1 MNIADTLWGFVR
13 RWYVVVPGFIL
24 AVAVGIGMFAVVQ
37 PGYERTATQLLIP
50 GEGTIP
56 PDTTNPY
63 LFLGGLLQASD
74 IVVRV
79 MQSAEV
85 LGPAVEDHPGTEVVV
100 RRDPTVSGPVIQIV
114 VTGQSDEAAEEVLS
128 NLIDETSVVVERLQE
143 QQNVDLD
150 DRMSVSL
157 LTEDTESV
165 LQQKTRFL
173 LSAGAAL
180 GLVVLTLIVASFVD
194 GLARRARRGGR
205 TGGSGPAGGAAVE
218 DAPDEASA
226 DQNTDADDELSVG
239 RVPGETL
246 ERDVDVEPD
255 VVRAHDR
262 GIAHA
267 NDKAVDDFE
276 DDYDEIVDDFEDDYD
291 ADSDVVVTGPRR
303 AASMR

>member
-165 LQQKTRFL
+165 LQQKTRLL

-205 TGGSGPAGGAAVE
+205 KGGSGRVDGAAVE
-218 DAPDEASA
+218 DASDEAPA
-226 DQNTDADDELSVG
+226 DRNTDADDEVSVNG
-239 RVPGETL
+239 APAETPG
-246 ERDVDVEPD
+246 RDVGVEHDIVRVRGRGAVHPD
-255 VVRAHDR
+255 D
-262 GIAHA
+262 
-267 NDKAVDDFE
+267 DAVDDLE
-276 DDYDEIVDDFEDDYD
+276 DDYDESVEDFEDDYD
-291 ADSDVVVTGPRR
+291 ADSEVAVTGPRR
-303 AASMR
+303 AASVR

>member
-24 AVAVGIGMFAVVQ
+24 AVAVGLGAYAVVQ
-37 PGYERTATQLLIP
+37 PGYERTSTQLLIP

-56 PDTTNPY
+56 PGTTNPY

-79 MQSAEV
+79 MQSDEV
-85 LGPAVEDHPGTEVVV
+85 LGPAVADHPGTEVVV

-114 VTGQSDEAAEEVLS
+114 VTASSDEAADEVLS
-128 NLIDETSVVVERLQE
+128 TLVDQTSVVVERLQE
-143 QQNVDLD
+143 QQNVSPD

-157 LTEDTESV
+157 LTQDTQSV
-165 LQQKTRFL
+165 LQQKTRLL

-180 GLVVLTLIVASFVD
+180 GLVVLTLVVASFVD

-205 TGGSGPAGGAAVE
+205 RGGPGPADGGAVGETE
-218 DAPDEASA
+218 DGGPA
-226 DQNTDADDELSVG
+226 DANTDADDAA
-239 RVPGETL
+239 RVDAEPAQ
-246 ERDVDVEPD
+246 RDVEAEPEI
-255 VVRAHDR
+255 VRARDR
-262 GIAHA
+262 GAVRA
-267 NDKAVDDFE
+267 DADAVDDYDEFVEEFE
-276 DDYDEIVDDFEDDYD
+276 DDYAAD
-291 ADSDVVVTGPRR
+291 ADVVVTGPRR